1 MVVLPA
7 RSGGAGGLRVD
18 TLEDGCV
25 KHLLVG
31 TRIRFTVTIR
41 DDGELGGVFATEE
54 GYDVRTDNNPN
65 CFGAVPQRKKRL
77 APSPIPEDNSGD
89 WYCMGVGV
97 MVWPA
102 AYLVCVAGS
111 FFIFSA

>member
-1 MVVLPA
+1 M
-7 RSGGAGGLRVD
+7 
-18 TLEDGCV
+18 

-41 DDGELGGVFATEE
+41 DDGELGGVFATEGETGTIEGFAAKE